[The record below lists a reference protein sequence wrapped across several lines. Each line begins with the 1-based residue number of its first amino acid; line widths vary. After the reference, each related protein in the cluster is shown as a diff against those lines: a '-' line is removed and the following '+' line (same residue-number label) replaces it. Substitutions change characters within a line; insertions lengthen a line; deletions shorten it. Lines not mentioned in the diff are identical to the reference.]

1 MATEAIL
8 GQSFVCLLH
17 VLQHWLHGLATLV
30 TNFADVG
37 PIFKISMAKYMYS
50 FWKDYWY
57 YFYYPYYSYYRD
69 KSPTSIRAISPPTL
83 LKLKS
88 IVIPLKQMSRSGE
101 KHAQD

>member
-1 MATEAIL
+1 MSVRYGLYVQDNKMA
-8 GQSFVCLLH
+8 SFVCLLH

-69 KSPTSIRAISPPTL
+69 KSPTSIRAINSPAL
-83 LKLKS
+83 LNTSLHFKL
-88 IVIPLKQMSRSGE
+88 I
-101 KHAQD
+101 